1 MSNRNSTTSP
11 SHSVQLTSLRK
22 YKKQIKTE
30 ALFWDI
36 KKRKNVTHL
45 KQKVEYDNKKRKTTP
60 EMK

>member
-1 MSNRNSTTSP
+1 LTSP
-11 SHSVQLTSLRK
+11 RK